1 MKRQYSLITLLCA
14 CILCVAAT
22 FACTVF
28 GYQKMINSYL
38 LEADT
43 LKQKYAKLIKLDNL
57 VRENY
62 IYEIDE
68 DLLLDSMLSGYSY
81 GLDDP
86 HTYYLSAE
94 AYADTYEELTGNFA
108 GIGIKVI
115 YDTDTGLI
123 YLAYVMPGSP
133 AEAAGLQCG
142 DLIESVG
149 GASVLEMGYNEAV
162 DALLG
167 EAGTNA
173 EFTVLRDGQ
182 SIPFS
187 VTRNT
192 FEVQTV
198 TWRTLDSGYA
208 CVRIEELDMKTYDQ
222 FIAVLNEILAQDV
235 PGIVFDL
242 RDNPGGELTA
252 ICDVL
257 DRLVPSGVIIEIVD
271 KEGVSETIRSDDE
284 ELNLPMAVLV
294 DGGTASAAELF
305 TATLRDYDK
314 AVLVG
319 ETTYGKGSVQTL
331 FPLGDGSG
339 INLTCGLY
347 YPASGESYDGI
358 GITPDIEVA
367 LPDEL
372 VKKLRFLTEEE
383 DVQLQQAVQALEQQV
398 QQAAPAA

>member
-28 GYQKMINSYL
+28 GYQKMVNSYL

-62 IYEIDE
+62 VYEIDE

-81 GLDDP
+81 GLDDL

-162 DALLG
+162 DARGG
-167 EAGTNA
+167 EAGTSA
-173 EFTVLRDGQ
+173 EFTGLRDGQ

-208 CVRIEELDMKTYDQ
+208 CVRIEEFDMKTYDQ

>member
-28 GYQKMINSYL
+28 GYQKMVNSYL

-62 IYEIDE
+62 VYEIDE

-81 GLDDP
+81 GLDDL

-149 GASVLEMGYNEAV
+149 GASVLELGYNEAV

-167 EAGTNA
+167 EAGTAA
-173 EFTVLRDGQ
+173 EFTVLRDGA

-187 VTRNT
+187 VTRNK

-198 TWRTLDSGYA
+198 TWRTLESGYA
-208 CVRIEELDMKTYDQ
+208 CVRIEEFDMKTYDQ
-222 FIAVLNEILAQDV
+222 FMAVLNEILAQDV

>member
-1 MKRQYSLITLLCA
+1 MKRQYSLVTLACA
-14 CILCVAAT
+14 CILSVSLT
-22 FACTVF
+22 FAFTVF
-28 GYQKMINSYL
+28 GYQKVVNSYL
-38 LEADT
+38 IEANT
-43 LKQKYAKLIKLDNL
+43 LKQKYSKLIKLDKL

-68 DLLLDSMLSGYSY
+68 QNLLDYILSGYSY
-81 GLDDP
+81 GLDDA
-86 HTYYLSAE
+86 HTYYLSAKD
-94 AYADTYEELTGNFA
+94 YASTYEELTGNFA
-108 GIGIKVI
+108 GIGIKVL
-115 YDTDTGLI
+115 YDAQTKLI

-133 AEAAGLQCG
+133 AEAAGLRCG
-142 DLIESVG
+142 DLIETVG
-149 GASVLEMGYNEAV
+149 GNSVLDLGYNEAV

-173 EFTVLRDGQ
+173 EFTVLRNGA

-187 VTRNT
+187 VTRNK

-198 TWRTLDSGYA
+198 TYRMLESGYA
-208 CVRIEELDMKTYDQ
+208 CIRIEEFDMKTYDQ
-222 FIAVLNEILAQDV
+222 FVNVLDELLAQNV

-252 ICDVL
+252 ICEVL
-257 DRLVPSGVIIEIVD
+257 DRLVPAGVIIEIVD
-271 KEGVSETIRSDDE
+271 KDGVTETTRSDAR
-284 ELNLPMAVLV
+284 ELDLPMAVLI

-358 GITPDIEVA
+358 GIFPDIEVA

-372 VKKLRFLTEEE
+372 VKKLRFLTEDE
-383 DVQLQQAVQALEQQV
+383 DVQLQKAVQALEQQRT
-398 QQAAPAA
+398 AAA

>member
-28 GYQKMINSYL
+28 GYQKMVNSYL

-62 IYEIDE
+62 VYEIDE

-81 GLDDP
+81 GLDDL

-123 YLAYVMPGSP
+123 YLAYVMPSSP

-208 CVRIEELDMKTYDQ
+208 CVRIEEFDMKTYDQ

-242 RDNPGGELTA
+242 RDKLGQTYVIVTHDERLASQTDRT
-252 ICDVL
+252 IHML
-257 DRLVPSGVIIEIVD
+257 DGRIV
-271 KEGVSETIRSDDE
+271 
-284 ELNLPMAVLV
+284 
-294 DGGTASAAELF
+294 
-305 TATLRDYDK
+305 
-314 AVLVG
+314 
-319 ETTYGKGSVQTL
+319 
-331 FPLGDGSG
+331 
-339 INLTCGLY
+339 
-347 YPASGESYDGI
+347 
-358 GITPDIEVA
+358 
-367 LPDEL
+367 
-372 VKKLRFLTEEE
+372 
-383 DVQLQQAVQALEQQV
+383 
-398 QQAAPAA
+398 

>member
-14 CILCVAAT
+14 CILCVAVT

-28 GYQKMINSYL
+28 GYQKLVNSYL

-68 DLLLDSMLSGYSY
+68 DLLLDSILSGYSY
-81 GLDDP
+81 GFDDL

-142 DLIESVG
+142 DLIESVAG
-149 GASVLEMGYNEAV
+149 TPVLELGYNEAV

-167 EAGTNA
+167 EAGTAA
-173 EFTVLRDGQ
+173 EFTVLRDGA

-187 VTRNT
+187 VTRNK

-198 TWRTLDSGYA
+198 TWRTLESGYA
-208 CVRIEELDMKTYDQ
+208 CVRIEEFDMKTYDQ
-222 FIAVLNEILAQDV
+222 FMAVLNEILAQDV

-271 KEGVSETIRSDDE
+271 KEGVSETIRSDAE

-358 GITPDIEVA
+358 GITPDIEIA

-383 DVQLQQAVQALEQQV
+383 DVQLQKAVQALQQQEQE
-398 QQAAPAA
+398 APAA